1 MGGQMGKIPVGKTL
15 EDAYGFA
22 FRRFFSVLGTV
33 WLPYLV
39 LLVVFGVFFFAFFRN
54 FAPFWL
60 EAAKQGGT
68 FDQHSMDPDAVRR
81 MMAAISGLFGLF
93 PLLGLLLLLIHSMIA
108 VGLLSLAL
116 GRKEGPVLAYFSLGA
131 PVWRMV
137 GALFLAWILIWLLAG
152 VLAGICVAVWFAVGS
167 VSAAGL
173 IRALTIIIAVCVF
186 IYAAVRLLFLLPAV
200 VVAEERIGLGRS
212 WECGG
217 GNFWRMVVTAI
228 ATFLPAVIVFSIL
241 SHAIRSMM
249 LAPLLLQQGHPTPQQ
264 VWDLFMHQGAP
275 YFAVL
280 LILQLIYTV
289 VMSGLGAGMAASA
302 YRSVTGTAA
311 AEAHPAEAESG
322 GMRP

>member
-1 MGGQMGKIPVGKTL
+1 MSSSGVTL
-15 EDAYGFA
+15 ATAPLLPWAYIGLLGTA
-22 FRRFFSVLGTV
+22 CALVLGFGILRQARG
-33 WLPYLV
+33 LPW
-39 LLVVFGVFFFAFFRN
+39 R
-54 FAPFWL
+54 
-60 EAAKQGGT
+60 
-68 FDQHSMDPDAVRR
+68 AV
-81 MMAAISGLFGLF
+81 ALAI
-93 PLLGLLLLLIHSMIA
+93 I
-108 VGLLSLAL
+108 V
-116 GRKEGPVLAYFSLGA
+116 
-131 PVWRMV
+131 
-137 GALFLAWILIWLLAG
+137 
-152 VLAGICVAVWFAVGS
+152 
-167 VSAAGL
+167 
-173 IRALTIIIAVCVF
+173 AVCVF
-186 IYAAVRLLFLLPAV
+186 FYVAVRLLFLLPAV

-228 ATFLPAVIVFSIL
+228 ATLFPAAIVFSIL

-249 LAPLLLQQGHPTPQQ
+249 LAPLLLQQNHPTPQQ
-264 VWDLFMHQGAP
+264 VWDLFTHQGAP